1 MKFLLISRHTN
12 GAEIPENERE
22 QNLQEM
28 GEWIALLRP
37 ALAMPIRGGRIVS
50 ANSIEQYGGDIG
62 GAIVYEADSLD
73 HAVALAKKSPGLKH
87 GFTHEV
93 FPEISLSQAAHA
105 NVSDQAR

>member
-28 GEWIALLRP
+28 GEWIALLKP

-62 GAIVYEADSLD
+62 GQSCMRPTVLIMRSRWQKSLP
-73 HAVALAKKSPGLKH
+73 A
-87 GFTHEV
+87 
-93 FPEISLSQAAHA
+93 
-105 NVSDQAR
+105 

>member
-1 MKFLLISRHTN
+1 MKFILISRHTN
-12 GAEIPENERE
+12 GATIPENERE

-28 GEWIALLRP
+28 GEWIALLKP
-37 ALAMPIRGGRIVS
+37 TLAMPIRGGTTVT
-50 ANSIEQYGGDIG
+50 ANNVEQYAGDIG

-93 FPEISLSQAAHA
+93 FPEISLSQAAQEKA
-105 NVSDQAR
+105 SDQT